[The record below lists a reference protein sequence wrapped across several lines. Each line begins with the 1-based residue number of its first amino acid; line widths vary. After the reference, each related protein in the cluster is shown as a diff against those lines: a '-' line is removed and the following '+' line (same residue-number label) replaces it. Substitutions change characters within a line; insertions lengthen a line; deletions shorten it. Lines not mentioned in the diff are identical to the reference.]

1 MSNNDLKYISDMTN
15 KITEAKTKFTQ
26 DILEYLNIQDLPD
39 GLNIH
44 DLLKNINK
52 NDPRIIELNEKLKE
66 FTQFLNKA
74 TNELANLSLSINN
87 VLTTTMNY
95 QQCTCNHKFTER

>member
-66 FTQFLNKA
+66 FTQFFAEYL
-74 TNELANLSLSINN
+74 
-87 VLTTTMNY
+87 
-95 QQCTCNHKFTER
+95 FTSVQISKSV